1 MRKILLLVL
10 ALGAFALSAQATTGD
25 VNSDGEVNISDV
37 NALIDQ
43 ILSGSTTTAGDVNSD
58 GEVNI
63 SDVNALIDIILGG
76 SVPLPPITPNEIAL
90 DFSDLTE
97 PFESVPDDEDAADY
111 GDYVENTTWAT
122 TVRITFDGDT
132 AIVTGNPSSVIP
144 TVKGAHVTIT
154 SAAKHVRY
162 NVSGSTADGS
172 LKFYSERK
180 FQLRLDSVDIT
191 NPHGAAINNQC
202 GKSLYVEVVSGTTN
216 TLTDGTSYT
225 EQTYQQKGALFSEGQ
240 IYFSGSGTLNVVGS
254 TQNAIAC
261 DDYIVVDEASI
272 TATSSTGH
280 GIKVNDGFWMNSGTL
295 TVDVTGDGC
304 KGISNDSITVISGGT
319 MAITTSGDCVYDAEA
334 ADYSSAACI
343 KSDYQFKM
351 TGGMVTLVSSGDGGK
366 GINCDEDVVFSG
378 GLFKVSVNKSW
389 ACDNG
394 TDSDSPA
401 DHVTVV
407 GTPTSST
414 IEKKSVEIIF

>member
-1 MRKILLLVL
+1 MRIKRIEDMKKNIITICMLALGLAACQNDDTDFSAYTGGTMSTANVIYIFYNGTTATVSGDENNYVTINGADVTVNTGAASDSLLLVL
-10 ALGAFALSAQATTGD
+10 
-25 VNSDGEVNISDV
+25 
-37 NALIDQ
+37 
-43 ILSGSTTTAGDVNSD
+43 SGSTS
-58 GEVNI
+58 
-63 SDVNALIDIILGG
+63 
-76 SVPLPPITPNEIAL
+76 
-90 DFSDLTE
+90 
-97 PFESVPDDEDAADY
+97 
-111 GDYVENTTWAT
+111 
-122 TVRITFDGDT
+122 
-132 AIVTGNPSSVIP
+132 
-144 TVKGAHVTIT
+144 
-154 SAAKHVRY
+154 
-162 NVSGSTADGS
+162 DGS
-172 LKFYSERK
+172 LLIYRERK
-180 FQLRLDSVDIT
+180 FGIKLAGVSIHNNDG
-191 NPHGAAINNQC
+191 PAINNQC

-378 GLFKVSVNKSW
+378 GTLTVTTTGGNEDAKPKGVKGDMGIIVSGGSFTVNVKKSW

-394 TDSDSPA
+394 TDSDTPA

>member
-1 MRKILLLVL
+1 MRIKRIEDMKKNIITICMLALGLAACQNDDTDFSAYTGGTMSTANVIYIFYNGTTATVSGDENNYVTVNGADVTVNTGAASDSLLLVL
-10 ALGAFALSAQATTGD
+10 
-25 VNSDGEVNISDV
+25 
-37 NALIDQ
+37 
-43 ILSGSTTTAGDVNSD
+43 SGSTS
-58 GEVNI
+58 
-63 SDVNALIDIILGG
+63 
-76 SVPLPPITPNEIAL
+76 
-90 DFSDLTE
+90 
-97 PFESVPDDEDAADY
+97 
-111 GDYVENTTWAT
+111 
-122 TVRITFDGDT
+122 
-132 AIVTGNPSSVIP
+132 
-144 TVKGAHVTIT
+144 
-154 SAAKHVRY
+154 
-162 NVSGSTADGS
+162 DGS
-172 LKFYSERK
+172 LLICRERK
-180 FQLRLDSVDIT
+180 FGIKLAGVSIHNNDG
-191 NPHGAAINNQC
+191 PAINNQC

-216 TLTDGTSYT
+216 TLMDGTSYT

-351 TGGMVTLVSSGDGGK
+351 TGGTVTLVSSGDGGK

-378 GLFKVSVNKSW
+378 GTLDVTTTGGNEDAKPKGVKGDMGIIVSGGSFTVNVMKSW

>member
-1 MRKILLLVL
+1 MRIKRIEDMKKNIITICMLALGLAACQNDDTDFSAYTGGTMSTANVIYIFYNGTTATVSGDENNYVTVNGADVTVNTGAASDSLLLVL
-10 ALGAFALSAQATTGD
+10 
-25 VNSDGEVNISDV
+25 
-37 NALIDQ
+37 
-43 ILSGSTTTAGDVNSD
+43 SGSTS
-58 GEVNI
+58 
-63 SDVNALIDIILGG
+63 
-76 SVPLPPITPNEIAL
+76 
-90 DFSDLTE
+90 
-97 PFESVPDDEDAADY
+97 
-111 GDYVENTTWAT
+111 
-122 TVRITFDGDT
+122 
-132 AIVTGNPSSVIP
+132 
-144 TVKGAHVTIT
+144 
-154 SAAKHVRY
+154 
-162 NVSGSTADGS
+162 DGS
-172 LKFYSERK
+172 LLIYRERK
-180 FQLRLDSVDIT
+180 FGIKLAGVSIHNNDG
-191 NPHGAAINNQC
+191 PAINNQC

-240 IYFSGSGTLNVVGS
+240 IYFYGSGTLNVTGN
-254 TQNAIAC
+254 TKNAIAC

-378 GLFKVSVNKSW
+378 GTLDVTTTGGNEDAKPKGVKGDTGIIVSGGSFTVNVKKSW

-394 TDSDSPA
+394 TDSDTPA

>member
-1 MRKILLLVL
+1 MRIKRIEDMKKNIITICMLALGLAACQNDDTDFSAYTGGTMSTANVIYIFYNGTTATVSGDENNYVTVNGADVTINTGAASDSLLLVL
-10 ALGAFALSAQATTGD
+10 
-25 VNSDGEVNISDV
+25 
-37 NALIDQ
+37 
-43 ILSGSTTTAGDVNSD
+43 SGSTS
-58 GEVNI
+58 
-63 SDVNALIDIILGG
+63 
-76 SVPLPPITPNEIAL
+76 
-90 DFSDLTE
+90 
-97 PFESVPDDEDAADY
+97 
-111 GDYVENTTWAT
+111 
-122 TVRITFDGDT
+122 
-132 AIVTGNPSSVIP
+132 
-144 TVKGAHVTIT
+144 
-154 SAAKHVRY
+154 
-162 NVSGSTADGS
+162 DGS
-172 LKFYSERK
+172 LLIYRERK
-180 FQLRLDSVDIT
+180 FGIKLAGVSIHNNDG
-191 NPHGAAINNQC
+191 PAINNQC

-378 GLFKVSVNKSW
+378 GTLTVTTTGSNDDAKPKGVKGDTGITVSGGSFTVNVKKSW

-394 TDSDSPA
+394 TDSDTPA

>member
-1 MRKILLLVL
+1 MRIKRIEDMKKNIITICMLALGLAACQNDDTDFSAYTGGTMSTANVIYIFYNGTTATVSGDENNYVTINGADVTVNTGAASDSLLLVL
-10 ALGAFALSAQATTGD
+10 
-25 VNSDGEVNISDV
+25 
-37 NALIDQ
+37 
-43 ILSGSTTTAGDVNSD
+43 SGSTS
-58 GEVNI
+58 
-63 SDVNALIDIILGG
+63 
-76 SVPLPPITPNEIAL
+76 
-90 DFSDLTE
+90 
-97 PFESVPDDEDAADY
+97 
-111 GDYVENTTWAT
+111 
-122 TVRITFDGDT
+122 
-132 AIVTGNPSSVIP
+132 
-144 TVKGAHVTIT
+144 
-154 SAAKHVRY
+154 
-162 NVSGSTADGS
+162 DGS
-172 LKFYSERK
+172 LLIYRERK
-180 FQLRLDSVDIT
+180 FGIKLAGVSIHNNDG
-191 NPHGAAINNQC
+191 PAINNQC

-319 MAITTSGDCVYDAEA
+319 MAITTSGDCVYDSEA

-343 KSDYQFKM
+343 KSDCQFTM
-351 TGGMVTLVSSGDGGK
+351 TGGTVTLTSTGDGGK

-378 GLFKVSVNKSW
+378 GTLTVTTTGSNDDAKPKGVKGDTGITVSGGSFTVNVKKSW

-394 TDSDSPA
+394 TDSDTPA

>member
-1 MRKILLLVL
+1 MRIKRIEDMKKNIITICMLALGLAACQNDDTDFSAYTGGTMSTANVIYIFYNGITATVSGDENNYVTVNGADVTVNTGAASDSLLLVL
-10 ALGAFALSAQATTGD
+10 
-25 VNSDGEVNISDV
+25 
-37 NALIDQ
+37 
-43 ILSGSTTTAGDVNSD
+43 SGSTS
-58 GEVNI
+58 
-63 SDVNALIDIILGG
+63 
-76 SVPLPPITPNEIAL
+76 
-90 DFSDLTE
+90 
-97 PFESVPDDEDAADY
+97 
-111 GDYVENTTWAT
+111 
-122 TVRITFDGDT
+122 
-132 AIVTGNPSSVIP
+132 
-144 TVKGAHVTIT
+144 
-154 SAAKHVRY
+154 
-162 NVSGSTADGS
+162 DGS
-172 LKFYSERK
+172 LLIYRERK
-180 FQLRLDSVDIT
+180 FGIKLAGVSIHNNDG
-191 NPHGAAINNQC
+191 PAINNQC

-240 IYFSGSGTLNVVGS
+240 IYFYGSGTLNVTGN
-254 TQNAIAC
+254 TKNAIAC

-378 GLFKVSVNKSW
+378 GTLTVTTTGGNEEAKPKGVKGDMGIIVSGGSFKVSVNKSW

-394 TDSDSPA
+394 TDSDTPA

>member
-1 MRKILLLVL
+1 MLALGLAACQNDDTDFSAYTGGTMSTANVIYIFYNGTTATVSGDENNYVTINGADVTVNTGAASDSLLLVL
-10 ALGAFALSAQATTGD
+10 
-25 VNSDGEVNISDV
+25 
-37 NALIDQ
+37 
-43 ILSGSTTTAGDVNSD
+43 SGSTS
-58 GEVNI
+58 
-63 SDVNALIDIILGG
+63 
-76 SVPLPPITPNEIAL
+76 
-90 DFSDLTE
+90 
-97 PFESVPDDEDAADY
+97 
-111 GDYVENTTWAT
+111 
-122 TVRITFDGDT
+122 
-132 AIVTGNPSSVIP
+132 
-144 TVKGAHVTIT
+144 
-154 SAAKHVRY
+154 
-162 NVSGSTADGS
+162 DGS
-172 LKFYSERK
+172 LLIYRERK
-180 FQLRLDSVDIT
+180 FGIKLAGVSIHNNDG
-191 NPHGAAINNQC
+191 PAINNQC

-240 IYFSGSGTLNVVGS
+240 TYFYGSGTLNVTGN
-254 TQNAIAC
+254 TKNAIAC

-378 GLFKVSVNKSW
+378 GTLTVTTTGGNEDAKPKGVKGDMGIIVSGGLFKVSVNKSW

>member
-1 MRKILLLVL
+1 MRIKRIEDMKKNIITICMLALGLAACQNDDTDFSAYTGGTMSTANVIYIFYNGTTATVSGDENNYVTVNGADVTVNTGAASDSLLLVL
-10 ALGAFALSAQATTGD
+10 
-25 VNSDGEVNISDV
+25 
-37 NALIDQ
+37 
-43 ILSGSTTTAGDVNSD
+43 SGSTS
-58 GEVNI
+58 
-63 SDVNALIDIILGG
+63 
-76 SVPLPPITPNEIAL
+76 
-90 DFSDLTE
+90 
-97 PFESVPDDEDAADY
+97 
-111 GDYVENTTWAT
+111 
-122 TVRITFDGDT
+122 
-132 AIVTGNPSSVIP
+132 
-144 TVKGAHVTIT
+144 
-154 SAAKHVRY
+154 
-162 NVSGSTADGS
+162 DGS
-172 LKFYSERK
+172 LLIYRERK
-180 FQLRLDSVDIT
+180 FGIKLAGVSIHNNDG
-191 NPHGAAINNQC
+191 PAINNQC

-378 GLFKVSVNKSW
+378 GTLDVTTTGGNEDAKPKGVKGDMGIIVSGGSFTVNVMKSW

>member
-1 MRKILLLVL
+1 MRIKRIEDMKKNIITICMLALGLAACQNDDTDFSAYTGGTMSTANVIYIFYNGTTATVSGDENNYVTVNGADVTVNTGAASDSLLLVL
-10 ALGAFALSAQATTGD
+10 
-25 VNSDGEVNISDV
+25 
-37 NALIDQ
+37 
-43 ILSGSTTTAGDVNSD
+43 SGSTS
-58 GEVNI
+58 
-63 SDVNALIDIILGG
+63 
-76 SVPLPPITPNEIAL
+76 
-90 DFSDLTE
+90 
-97 PFESVPDDEDAADY
+97 
-111 GDYVENTTWAT
+111 
-122 TVRITFDGDT
+122 
-132 AIVTGNPSSVIP
+132 
-144 TVKGAHVTIT
+144 
-154 SAAKHVRY
+154 
-162 NVSGSTADGS
+162 DGS
-172 LKFYSERK
+172 LLIYRERK
-180 FQLRLDSVDIT
+180 FGIKLAGVSIHNNDG
-191 NPHGAAINNQC
+191 PAINNQC

-295 TVDVTGDGC
+295 TVYVTGDGC

-343 KSDYQFKM
+343 KSDYQFTM
-351 TGGMVTLVSSGDGGK
+351 TGGTVTLTSTGDGGK

-378 GLFKVSVNKSW
+378 GTLTVTTTGSNDDAKPKGVKGDTGITVSGGSFTVNVKKSW

-394 TDSDSPA
+394 TDSDTPA

>member
-1 MRKILLLVL
+1 MRIKRIEDMKKNIITICMLALGLAACQNDDTDFSAYTGGTMSTANVIYIFYNGTTATVSGDENNYVTVNGADVTVNTGAASDSLLLVL
-10 ALGAFALSAQATTGD
+10 
-25 VNSDGEVNISDV
+25 
-37 NALIDQ
+37 
-43 ILSGSTTTAGDVNSD
+43 SGSTS
-58 GEVNI
+58 
-63 SDVNALIDIILGG
+63 
-76 SVPLPPITPNEIAL
+76 
-90 DFSDLTE
+90 
-97 PFESVPDDEDAADY
+97 
-111 GDYVENTTWAT
+111 
-122 TVRITFDGDT
+122 
-132 AIVTGNPSSVIP
+132 
-144 TVKGAHVTIT
+144 
-154 SAAKHVRY
+154 
-162 NVSGSTADGS
+162 DGS
-172 LKFYSERK
+172 LLIYRERK
-180 FQLRLDSVDIT
+180 FGIKLAGVSIHNNDG
-191 NPHGAAINNQC
+191 PAINNQC

-378 GLFKVSVNKSW
+378 GTLTVTTTGGNEDAKPKGVKGDMGIIVSGGLFKVSVNKSW

>member
-1 MRKILLLVL
+1 MRIKRIEDMKKNIITICMLALGLAACQNDDTDFSAYTGGTMSTANVIYIFYNGTTATVSGDENNYVTVNGADVTVNTGAASDSLLLVL
-10 ALGAFALSAQATTGD
+10 
-25 VNSDGEVNISDV
+25 
-37 NALIDQ
+37 
-43 ILSGSTTTAGDVNSD
+43 SGSTS
-58 GEVNI
+58 
-63 SDVNALIDIILGG
+63 
-76 SVPLPPITPNEIAL
+76 
-90 DFSDLTE
+90 
-97 PFESVPDDEDAADY
+97 
-111 GDYVENTTWAT
+111 
-122 TVRITFDGDT
+122 
-132 AIVTGNPSSVIP
+132 
-144 TVKGAHVTIT
+144 
-154 SAAKHVRY
+154 
-162 NVSGSTADGS
+162 DGS
-172 LKFYSERK
+172 LLIYRERK
-180 FQLRLDSVDIT
+180 FGIKLAGVSIHNNDG
-191 NPHGAAINNQC
+191 PAINNQC

-351 TGGMVTLVSSGDGGK
+351 TGGTVTLVSSGDGGK

-378 GLFKVSVNKSW
+378 GTLDVTTTGGNEDAKPKGVKGDMGIIVSGGSFKVSVNKSW

>member
-1 MRKILLLVL
+1 MRIKRIEDMKKNIITICMLALGLAACQNDDTDFSAYTGGTMSTANVIYIFYNGTTATVSGDENNYVTVNGADVTINTGAASDSLLLVL
-10 ALGAFALSAQATTGD
+10 
-25 VNSDGEVNISDV
+25 
-37 NALIDQ
+37 
-43 ILSGSTTTAGDVNSD
+43 SGSTS
-58 GEVNI
+58 
-63 SDVNALIDIILGG
+63 
-76 SVPLPPITPNEIAL
+76 
-90 DFSDLTE
+90 
-97 PFESVPDDEDAADY
+97 
-111 GDYVENTTWAT
+111 
-122 TVRITFDGDT
+122 
-132 AIVTGNPSSVIP
+132 
-144 TVKGAHVTIT
+144 
-154 SAAKHVRY
+154 
-162 NVSGSTADGS
+162 DGS
-172 LKFYSERK
+172 LLIYRERK
-180 FQLRLDSVDIT
+180 FGIKLAGVSIHNNDG
-191 NPHGAAINNQC
+191 PAINNQC

-378 GLFKVSVNKSW
+378 GTLTVTTTGGNEEAKPKGVKGDMGIIVSGGLFKVSVNKSW

>member
-1 MRKILLLVL
+1 MRIKRIEDMKKNIITICMLALGLAACQNDDTDFSAYTGGTMSTANVIYIFYNGTTATVSGDENNYVTVNGADVTINTGAASDSLLLVL
-10 ALGAFALSAQATTGD
+10 
-25 VNSDGEVNISDV
+25 
-37 NALIDQ
+37 
-43 ILSGSTTTAGDVNSD
+43 SGSTS
-58 GEVNI
+58 
-63 SDVNALIDIILGG
+63 
-76 SVPLPPITPNEIAL
+76 
-90 DFSDLTE
+90 
-97 PFESVPDDEDAADY
+97 
-111 GDYVENTTWAT
+111 
-122 TVRITFDGDT
+122 
-132 AIVTGNPSSVIP
+132 
-144 TVKGAHVTIT
+144 
-154 SAAKHVRY
+154 
-162 NVSGSTADGS
+162 DGS
-172 LKFYSERK
+172 LLIYRERK
-180 FQLRLDSVDIT
+180 FGIKLAGVSIHNNDG
-191 NPHGAAINNQC
+191 PAINNQC

-378 GLFKVSVNKSW
+378 GTLTVTTTGGNEDAKPKGVKGDMGIIVSGGLFKVSVNKSW

>member
-1 MRKILLLVL
+1 MRIKRIEDMKKNIITICMLALGLAACQNDDTDFSAYTGGTMSTANVIYIFYNGTTATVSGDENNYVTVNGADVTVNTGAASDSLLLVL
-10 ALGAFALSAQATTGD
+10 
-25 VNSDGEVNISDV
+25 
-37 NALIDQ
+37 
-43 ILSGSTTTAGDVNSD
+43 SGSTS
-58 GEVNI
+58 
-63 SDVNALIDIILGG
+63 
-76 SVPLPPITPNEIAL
+76 
-90 DFSDLTE
+90 
-97 PFESVPDDEDAADY
+97 
-111 GDYVENTTWAT
+111 
-122 TVRITFDGDT
+122 
-132 AIVTGNPSSVIP
+132 
-144 TVKGAHVTIT
+144 
-154 SAAKHVRY
+154 
-162 NVSGSTADGS
+162 DGS
-172 LKFYSERK
+172 LLIYRERK
-180 FQLRLDSVDIT
+180 FGIKLAGVSIHNNDG
-191 NPHGAAINNQC
+191 PAINNQC

-240 IYFSGSGTLNVVGS
+240 IYFYGSGTLNVTGN
-254 TQNAIAC
+254 TKNAIAC

-378 GLFKVSVNKSW
+378 GTLTVTTTGGNEDAKPKGVKGDMGIIVSGGLFKVSVNKSW

-394 TDSDSPA
+394 TDSDTPA

>member
-1 MRKILLLVL
+1 MRIKRIEDMKKNIITICMLALGLAACQNDDTDFSAYTGGTMSTANVIYIFYNGTTATVSGDENNYVTVNGAVVTVNTGAASDSLLLVL
-10 ALGAFALSAQATTGD
+10 
-25 VNSDGEVNISDV
+25 
-37 NALIDQ
+37 
-43 ILSGSTTTAGDVNSD
+43 SGSTS
-58 GEVNI
+58 
-63 SDVNALIDIILGG
+63 
-76 SVPLPPITPNEIAL
+76 
-90 DFSDLTE
+90 
-97 PFESVPDDEDAADY
+97 
-111 GDYVENTTWAT
+111 
-122 TVRITFDGDT
+122 
-132 AIVTGNPSSVIP
+132 
-144 TVKGAHVTIT
+144 
-154 SAAKHVRY
+154 
-162 NVSGSTADGS
+162 DGS
-172 LKFYSERK
+172 LLICRERK
-180 FQLRLDSVDIT
+180 FGIKLAGVSIHNNDG
-191 NPHGAAINNQC
+191 PAINNQC

-261 DDYIVVDEASI
+261 DDYIVVDEATI

-378 GLFKVSVNKSW
+378 GTLDVTTTGGNEDAKPKGVKGDMGIIVSGGLFKVSVNKSW

>member
-1 MRKILLLVL
+1 MKKNIITICMLALGLAACQNDDTDFSAYTGGTMSTANVIYIFYNGTTATVSGDENNYVTINGADVTVNTGAASDSLLLVL
-10 ALGAFALSAQATTGD
+10 
-25 VNSDGEVNISDV
+25 
-37 NALIDQ
+37 
-43 ILSGSTTTAGDVNSD
+43 SGSTS
-58 GEVNI
+58 
-63 SDVNALIDIILGG
+63 
-76 SVPLPPITPNEIAL
+76 
-90 DFSDLTE
+90 
-97 PFESVPDDEDAADY
+97 
-111 GDYVENTTWAT
+111 
-122 TVRITFDGDT
+122 
-132 AIVTGNPSSVIP
+132 
-144 TVKGAHVTIT
+144 
-154 SAAKHVRY
+154 
-162 NVSGSTADGS
+162 DGS
-172 LKFYSERK
+172 LLIYRERK
-180 FQLRLDSVDIT
+180 FGIKLAGVSIHNNDG
-191 NPHGAAINNQC
+191 PAINNQC

-319 MAITTSGDCVYDAEA
+319 MNITTTGDCEYDSEA

-343 KSDYQFKM
+343 KSDYQFTM
-351 TGGMVTLVSSGDGGK
+351 TGGTVTLTSTGDGGK
-366 GINCDEDVVFSG
+366 GINCDEDVVFSGGTLTVTTTGGNEDAKPKGVKGDMGIIVSG

>member
-1 MRKILLLVL
+1 MRIKRIEDMKKNIITICMLALGLAACQNDDTDFSAYTGGTMSTANVIYIFYNGTTATVSGDENNYVTINGADVTVNTGAASDSLLLVL
-10 ALGAFALSAQATTGD
+10 
-25 VNSDGEVNISDV
+25 
-37 NALIDQ
+37 
-43 ILSGSTTTAGDVNSD
+43 SGSTS
-58 GEVNI
+58 
-63 SDVNALIDIILGG
+63 
-76 SVPLPPITPNEIAL
+76 
-90 DFSDLTE
+90 
-97 PFESVPDDEDAADY
+97 
-111 GDYVENTTWAT
+111 
-122 TVRITFDGDT
+122 
-132 AIVTGNPSSVIP
+132 
-144 TVKGAHVTIT
+144 
-154 SAAKHVRY
+154 
-162 NVSGSTADGS
+162 DGS
-172 LKFYSERK
+172 LLIYRERK
-180 FQLRLDSVDIT
+180 FGIKLAGVSIHNNDG
-191 NPHGAAINNQC
+191 PAINNQC

-240 IYFSGSGTLNVVGS
+240 IYFYGSGTLNVTGN
-254 TQNAIAC
+254 TKNAIAC

-378 GLFKVSVNKSW
+378 GTLDVTTTGGNEEAKPKGVKGDTGITVSGGLFKVSVNKSW

-394 TDSDSPA
+394 TDSDTPA

>member
-1 MRKILLLVL
+1 MLALGLAACQNDDTDFSAYTGGTMSTANVIYIFYNGTTATVSGDENNYVTINGADVTVNTGAASDSLLLVL
-10 ALGAFALSAQATTGD
+10 
-25 VNSDGEVNISDV
+25 
-37 NALIDQ
+37 
-43 ILSGSTTTAGDVNSD
+43 SGSTS
-58 GEVNI
+58 
-63 SDVNALIDIILGG
+63 
-76 SVPLPPITPNEIAL
+76 
-90 DFSDLTE
+90 
-97 PFESVPDDEDAADY
+97 
-111 GDYVENTTWAT
+111 
-122 TVRITFDGDT
+122 
-132 AIVTGNPSSVIP
+132 
-144 TVKGAHVTIT
+144 
-154 SAAKHVRY
+154 
-162 NVSGSTADGS
+162 DGS
-172 LKFYSERK
+172 LLIYRERK
-180 FQLRLDSVDIT
+180 FGIKLAGVSIHNNDG
-191 NPHGAAINNQC
+191 PAINNQC

-225 EQTYQQKGALFSEGQ
+225 EQTCQQKGALFSEGQ

-378 GLFKVSVNKSW
+378 GTLDVTTTGGNEDAKPKGVKGDTGITVSGGSFTVNVKKSW

-394 TDSDSPA
+394 TDSDTPA